1 MIQRVVLKF
10 ALSAAALAGIV
21 LPAHATIVD
30 YSTTGTITCSGCTGS
45 GTSSVTFGPLTL
57 TYLPIAAG
65 SVNASP
71 STNASAGEI
80 KITDTST
87 SSTAINGTFSL
98 QINQTTPSAG
108 SGNLDTGTLTGSL
121 STNGSTGLLMF
132 TGSTLNL
139 GGIQYTLDS
148 FSFLKD
154 YVLVPPSSGGI
165 TSLEMNVTSTLPE
178 PTFMAL
184 TAFGFAGM
192 GVVAFRR
199 RRQV

>member
-1 MIQRVVLKF
+1 MIQRVVIKL

-45 GTSSVTFGPLTL
+45 GTNTVTFGPLTM
-57 TYLPIAAG
+57 TYMPIAAG
-65 SVNASP
+65 TVNASP
-71 STNASAGEI
+71 TTNASAGDI

-87 SSTAINGTFSL
+87 SNTPINGTFSL
-98 QINQTTPSAG
+98 QINQTTPTAG
-108 SGNLDTGTLTGSL
+108 SGALDSGTLTGSL
-121 STNGSTGLLMF
+121 STNGSSAILIF

-139 GGIQYTLDS
+139 GGIEYTLDG
-148 FSFLKD
+148 FSFGKD

-192 GVVAFRR
+192 GLVAFRR
-199 RRQV
+199 RRRA